1 LNADGVVLN
10 LNQTA
15 ESVLSLRRDDASAKP
30 LRTLAIDSMLR
41 DRLEVA
47 RAHVVSGRGP
57 YVPHRLEEAVSI
69 ARADGPRRF
78 LPQAAALYSAEGK
91 AIGVTIVLQD
101 VTRLARFDQLRND
114 LVATVAHEFRT
125 PLTSLQMAVHMCAD
139 AATGPLN
146 EEQTML
152 MTGAKRDCE
161 RLQDIVEEILDL
173 SRIQT
178 GNVEVDARPVAA
190 AHLVEHAASAAQSA
204 ARAAGVEVVVEARAP
219 VAVLADADRLD
230 IVIANLLANAIRHSP
245 AGGRVVGRVAVAGQ
259 LARFEVQD
267 CGPGIPPQYIDRI
280 FERFF
285 QIPGAKRG
293 GIGLGLY
300 IAREIVQ
307 AHGGAMGVET
317 EPGQGSTFWFTLLTA
332 PLT

>member
-1 LNADGVVLN
+1 M
-10 LNQTA
+10 T
-15 ESVLSLRRDDASAKP
+15 
-30 LRTLAIDSMLR
+30 
-41 DRLEVA
+41 
-47 RAHVVSGRGP
+47 
-57 YVPHRLEEAVSI
+57 
-69 ARADGPRRF
+69 
-78 LPQAAALYSAEGK
+78 
-91 AIGVTIVLQD
+91 
-101 VTRLARFDQLRND
+101 
-114 LVATVAHEFRT
+114 
-125 PLTSLQMAVHMCAD
+125 VHMCAD
-139 AATGPLN
+139 GATGPLN
-146 EEQTML
+146 EEQIML

-204 ARAAGVEVVVEARAP
+204 ARAAGIEVVVEARAP
-219 VAVLADADRLD
+219 VAVLADADRVD

-245 AGGRVVGRVAVAGQ
+245 AASRVVARVAVAGRM
-259 LARFEVQD
+259 ARFEVQD
-267 CGPGIPPQYIDRI
+267 SGPGIPPQYIDRI